1 MSDLKTGTKVMHP
14 MFGAGTVRG
23 VSGSGPDAKITVDF
37 GSAIGQKKLIASVA
51 NLKSLES
58 DDGDAPPIRTTNA
71 WFEVL
76 DATTSPKA
84 GRHPPRDKIHATISA
99 AVRQQDFWAAV
110 RERLRS
116 LGSAPRVLD
125 DLNENI
131 SITLSGLLTVRI
143 IVRHAELVRPDNAV
157 LARAI
162 AETIAARY
170 LGDFQAFVFKL
181 DVGVQHALD
190 AANLISISDESVTDL
205 PDRDPKRRPLP
216 VTPKGVITSRPK
228 RRDDY

>member
-1 MSDLKTGTKVMHP
+1 MSELKPGTQVMHP
-14 MFGAGTVRG
+14 LFGAGTVRG

-37 GSAIGQKKLIASVA
+37 GSAVGQKKLLASVA
-51 NLKSLES
+51 NLKSLDS
-58 DDGDAPPIRTTNA
+58 DDGDAPAVQTNA

-76 DATTSPKA
+76 EATTSPKP
-84 GRHPPRDKIHATISA
+84 GRHPPRDKIHATLSA

-110 RERLRS
+110 RERLRTI
-116 LGSAPRVLD
+116 GSAPRVLD
-125 DLNENI
+125 DLNEKVSMSVN
-131 SITLSGLLTVRI
+131 GLLSLRI
-143 IVRHAELVRPDNAV
+143 VVRHSELIRPNDAV

-162 AETIAARY
+162 AETLGARY
-170 LGDFQAFVFKL
+170 LGDFQALEIKV

-190 AANLISISDESVTDL
+190 AVNLISISDENVTDL